1 MTAVNIFNYADQQ
14 VRVVPLDGE
23 SWFVLSDLCSVLE
36 LTTPARVAERLDRA
50 GVSQTHISSGG
61 QRRQLTIVNE
71 PNMYEVVIRS
81 DKPQAV
87 AFRRWITGTV
97 LPSIRK
103 TGSYVAPSDSLGQI
117 RALHS
122 AVGTLLEQNEIVT
135 ARAVAA
141 EEEADAFKG
150 ADGLPVRNFIRKYFS
165 DCRESD
171 IFNTLYAKHLLIH
184 DPRGRWSEKQQKWIP
199 GKTHMHPYA
208 IGKQYFYLA
217 EELDRDKNPH
227 LKTRVRRD
235 AELALIGYLETQGFT
250 SNRRTSALH
259 RVAVSS

>member
-1 MTAVNIFNYADQQ
+1 MTDLNIFTYANQQ
-14 VRVVPLDGE
+14 VRTVTVDGE
-23 SWFVLSDLCSVLE
+23 PWWVAADIASVLD
-36 LTTPARVAERLDRA
+36 LGNVHSSLSLLDDDERALHSMESRQFA
-50 GVSQTHISSGG
+50 VVSESGLYSMILRSRKPEAKEFKRWVTH
-61 QRRQLTIVNE
+61 Q
-71 PNMYEVVIRS
+71 
-81 DKPQAV
+81 
-87 AFRRWITGTV
+87 V

-141 EEEADAFKG
+141 EEEVDAFKG

-184 DPRGRWSEKQQKWIP
+184 DPRGRWSEKQQKRIP

-235 AELALIGYLETQGFT
+235 AELDLIGYLETQGFT
-250 SNRRTSALH
+250 SNRRSSALH
-259 RVAVSS
+259 LVAVSS